1 MARDFALLLFQPFR
15 IEVIIEIDFALKPK
29 LIILRMIE
37 SNKSLREKLFRLHK
51 DNICY
56 DQCFISLFV
65 L

>member
-29 LIILRMIE
+29 LIILRI
-37 SNKSLREKLFRLHK
+37 SNKSLTEKLFRLHK